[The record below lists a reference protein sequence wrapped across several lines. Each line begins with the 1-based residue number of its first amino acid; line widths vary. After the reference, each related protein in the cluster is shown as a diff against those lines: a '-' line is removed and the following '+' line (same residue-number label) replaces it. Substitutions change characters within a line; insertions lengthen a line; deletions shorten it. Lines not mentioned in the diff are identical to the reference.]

1 MRAVSLPGFTG
12 RMLAGGPVSGGLYV
26 PHLSFKPFH
35 VAISEGSHVAVR
47 ILSKATVIDIRK
59 CLKAD
64 TYEGF
69 CFRSMLQGQFA
80 QLVYTGEHAPC
91 YGTHEGAFSSLFN
104 LPRDLASKYLTSLM
118 LWSILQDGNS
128 APENELCP

>member
-1 MRAVSLPGFTG
+1 MSTKPLLNNFF
-12 RMLAGGPVSGGLYV
+12 LGGGGLYV

-80 QLVYTGEHAPC
+80 RLVHTGEHNVGIYSMFVQFAP
-91 YGTHEGAFSSLFN
+91 GS
-104 LPRDLASKYLTSLM
+104 
-118 LWSILQDGNS
+118 
-128 APENELCP
+128 